1 MGQPRVAVVIPYF
14 QREAGILR
22 KVIASVFRQRGEFSC
37 EVIVVDDGSPIS
49 AEVEIEE
56 GSATDPRMHVR
67 LIKQNNAG
75 PGAARNAGL
84 AAVPDDVLYVAFLD
98 SDDEWAPDHLQNGIR
113 GLGLGYDFYF
123 SDHLFADYKEKSA
136 FVRAGK
142 ITPKDHRLLD
152 AEHSIYEYRGNMVD
166 QILVKGNVIGTSTV
180 VYRFRPYA
188 DLRFREAFYNGQDYL
203 FWLDFSR
210 RSDRFVFSTRVE
222 CNYGTGLNIYAGAGW
237 ATPRSLVRL
246 KNELMLWCSVRHF
259 YSLTDEQRA
268 GVLRKIAGARES
280 IVRDI
285 MHRIAHRKPIPT
297 AVFREIVNTDPQ
309 FLRKS
314 LLPAFRVVKEKLLG
328 ARRESP
334 DETTAPGH

>member
-37 EVIVVDDGSPIS
+37 EIVVVDDGSPIP

-56 GSATDPRMHVR
+56 TSVTEPRMHVR
-67 LIKQNNAG
+67 LIKQDNAG

-84 AAVPDDVLYVAFLD
+84 ATVSDEVLYVAFLD
-98 SDDEWAPDHLQNGIR
+98 SDDEWAPDHLQNAIR
-113 GLGLGYDFYF
+113 GLELGYDFYF
-123 SDHLFADYKEKSA
+123 SDHLFADYKENSA

-152 AEHSIYEYRGNMVD
+152 AEHSIYEYRGDMVD

-203 FWLDFSR
+203 FWLDFSQ
-210 RSDRFVFSTRVE
+210 RSCRFVFSTRVE
-222 CNYGTGLNIYAGAGW
+222 CDYGKGLNIYAGAGW
-237 ATPRSLVRL
+237 ATSRSLIRL
-246 KNELMLWCSVRHF
+246 KNELQLWCSVPHF
-259 YSLTDEQRA
+259 YSLTDQQYA
-268 GVLRKIAGARES
+268 GVIQKIDRVRES

-285 MHRIAHRKPIPT
+285 LHRLSHRKPIST
-297 AVFREIVNTDPQ
+297 AVLREVLRVDPQ
-309 FLRKS
+309 FPRKS
-314 LLPAFRVVKEKLLG
+314 LRPAFRIAKEKLLAG
-328 ARRESP
+328 RKSANATRTS
-334 DETTAPGH
+334 GH